1 MADKPRLTALSRS
14 SGLAA
19 KIDPEILT
27 QVLGQLPK
35 VDHPDLLSQEIPF
48 ADAAIY
54 RLSDHQAMVQSVDF
68 FTPVVDD
75 PYKYG
80 QIAAANSLS
89 DIFAIGAKPLTAMN
103 IVAFPLCQLGP
114 EVLVQILQGGA
125 ERVLAAGAIIV
136 GGHSVEDDE
145 PKYGLSVTGM
155 VDPQQMLSTCG
166 CRPGDQLILTK
177 PLGTGLLATAL
188 KGEVLS
194 EADISDAVAGMIMLN
209 RAAAEAMLDVGV
221 SACTDITGFGLVG
234 HALELAE
241 ASGVGVH
248 LAMPSLPA
256 YVHAAEMA
264 AIGLVPEGSYRNR
277 DFYFSRVDGLQG
289 CEQFHLDLLSDP
301 QTSGG
306 LLISVAAGKVATL
319 VERLA
324 AAQVPAYR
332 VGEIAAAGRE
342 RLTLIK

>member
-1 MADKPRLTALSRS
+1 M
-14 SGLAA
+14 
-19 KIDPEILT
+19 E
-27 QVLGQLPK
+27 
-35 VDHPDLLSQEIPF
+35 HPDLLSQEIPF

-54 RLSDHQAMVQSVDF
+54 RLNDSQALVQSVDF

-89 DIFAIGAKPLTAMN
+89 DVFAVGGKPLTAMN
-103 IVAFPLCQLGP
+103 IVAYPLCQLGP
-114 EVLVQILQGGA
+114 DVLVQILQGGA
-125 ERVLAAGAIIV
+125 ERVHQAGALIV
-136 GGHSVEDDE
+136 GGHSIEDDE

-155 VDPQQMLSTCG
+155 VDPKKMLSACG

-194 EADISDAVAGMIMLN
+194 EADLSVAIEGMIMLN
-209 RAAAEAMLDVGV
+209 RAAAEVMLEVGV

-234 HALELAE
+234 HALELSE
-241 ASGVGVH
+241 ASEVGVRI
-248 LAMPSLPA
+248 AMRSLPA
-256 YVHAAEMA
+256 YPHAAEMA
-264 AIGLVPEGSYRNR
+264 EIGLVPEGAYRNR
-277 DFYFSRVDGLQG
+277 DFYFSRVDGQAG

-306 LLISVAAGKVATL
+306 LLIAVAPDKLEQL
-319 VERLA
+319 VSRLK

-332 VGEIAAAGRE
+332 VGEVIAQSPGR
-342 RLTLIK
+342 LQLFA

>member
-1 MADKPRLTALSRS
+1 
-14 SGLAA
+14 
-19 KIDPEILT
+19 
-27 QVLGQLPK
+27 VLGQLPK

-54 RLSDHQAMVQSVDF
+54 RLNDKQAMVQSVDF

-125 ERVLAAGAIIV
+125 ERVQAAGAIIV
-136 GGHSVEDDE
+136 GGHSIEDDE

-155 VDPQQMLSTCG
+155 VDPANMLSTCG
-166 CRPGDQLILTK
+166 CQPGDQLVLTK
-177 PLGTGLLATAL
+177 PLGTGVLATAL
-188 KGEVLS
+188 KGEVLT
-194 EADISDAVAGMIMLN
+194 EAELEVAIDGMIMLN
-209 RAAAEAMLDVGV
+209 RAAAEVMLDVGV

-241 ASGVGVH
+241 ASEVGIK
-248 LAMPSLPA
+248 LNMPTLPV
-256 YVHAAEMA
+256 YPHVAEMA
-264 AIGLVPEGSYRNR
+264 EIGLIPEGSYRNR
-277 DFYFSRVDGLQG
+277 DYYFSRVDGQAA

-306 LLISVAAGKVATL
+306 LLLTVAADKLPLLTQHLNA
-319 VERLA
+319 R
-324 AAQVPAYR
+324 QVPAYQI
-332 VGEIAAAGRE
+332 GEVVAQSAGR
-342 RLTLIK
+342 LQLVG

>member
-1 MADKPRLTALSRS
+1 M
-14 SGLAA
+14 
-19 KIDPEILT
+19 
-27 QVLGQLPK
+27 
-35 VDHPDLLSQEIPF
+35 DHPDLLSQEIPF

-54 RLSDHQAMVQSVDF
+54 RLSDNQALVQSVDF

-80 QIAAANSLS
+80 QIAASNSLS

-114 EVLVQILQGGA
+114 DVLVQILQGGA
-125 ERVLAAGAIIV
+125 ERVQQAGAIIV
-136 GGHSVEDDE
+136 GGHSIEDDE

-155 VDPQQMLSTCG
+155 VDPQKMLSTCG

-188 KGEVLS
+188 KGDVLS
-194 EADISDAVAGMIMLN
+194 EDDLSVAIDGMIMLN
-209 RAAAEAMLDVGV
+209 RAAAEAMLEVGA

-234 HALELAE
+234 HAIELAE
-241 ASGVGVH
+241 ASDVGVRIE
-248 LAMPSLPA
+248 MQSLPA
-256 YVHAAEMA
+256 YPHAAEMA
-264 AIGLVPEGSYRNR
+264 EIGLLPEGAYRNR
-277 DFYFSRVDGLQG
+277 DFYFSRVDGQQG

-306 LLISVAAGKVATL
+306 LLIAVAPEKQK
-319 VERLA
+319 RLLQRLKEK
-324 AAQVPAYR
+324 QVPAYR
-332 VGEIAAAGRE
+332 VGEVIAEPRGR
-342 RLTLIK
+342 LQLVS